1 MGLFFNYDK
10 PGPGVEKDGPKKRG
24 IFLFMELLWR
34 KLGKIFL
41 SNMLYVLVSLP
52 VILLY
57 HFFSFF
63 VMSAI
68 LPAELAQSDTAVN
81 QLTLMLTVLI
91 TVFWGT
97 GPVSCGYTFLLR
109 NFAREE
115 HVWLA
120 SDFFEHIRKN
130 FKQSIIIFLIDLV
143 VLFAGVNSIYFY
155 FSMAAQY
162 PVMQYLAYFMIVCM
176 VIYTFMHFYMYE
188 FLVTFKVSIKDVFK
202 NSLIMA
208 FASAPINLFLVVFII
223 VATYMFFSVL
233 TPIAIVLVT
242 GLFWVSLMR
251 FCIDFC
257 SARKIKKELIDKADK
272 GSDE

>member
-24 IFLFMELLWR
+24 VFLFLELLWR

-57 HFFSFF
+57 HFLCFYFL
-63 VMSAI
+63 SAI
-68 LPAELAQSDTAVN
+68 MPAEIVGNSTVIN
-81 QLTLMLTVLI
+81 QLTLILTALLTI
-91 TVFWGT
+91 FWGT

-115 HVWLA
+115 HVWLV

-130 FKQSIIIFLIDLV
+130 FKQSLIIFIIDIV
-143 VLFAGVNSIYFY
+143 VLVSGVNSIYFY
-155 FSMAAQY
+155 FNMSGQY
-162 PVMQYLAYFMIVCM
+162 PMLRYLAYFMIAAM
-176 VIYTFMHFYMYE
+176 IIYTFMHFYMYE
-188 FLVTFKVSIKDVFK
+188 FLITFNVKVKDVFK

-208 FASAPINLFLVVFII
+208 FASAPINVFLVIFVV
-223 VATYMFFSVL
+223 VATYMFFSIL
-233 TPIAIVLVT
+233 TPIAILLVT
-242 GLFWVSLMR
+242 FLFWVSLMR
-251 FCIDFC
+251 FCIDFS
-257 SARKIKKELIDKADK
+257 SARKIKKELIDKVNK
-272 GSDE
+272 ESDE